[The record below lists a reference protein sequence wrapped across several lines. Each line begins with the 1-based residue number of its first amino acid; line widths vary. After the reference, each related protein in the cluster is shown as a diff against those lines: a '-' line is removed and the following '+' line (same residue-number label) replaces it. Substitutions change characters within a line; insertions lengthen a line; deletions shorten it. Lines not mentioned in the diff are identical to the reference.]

1 MHKVL
6 TKIKQQKTRTKQND
20 HTKQKTNER
29 SQGKEPSAGKDVI
42 DLPKKVYNANW
53 KDDVDLSEA
62 GPQDE
67 LGFETFNDEAEYE
80 SPKEVSEEALAKQ
93 LEWAKK
99 QKIGQG
105 TLSVVSLLRSI
116 KM

>member
-1 MHKVL
+1 MTTPNKKQ
-6 TKIKQQKTRTKQND
+6 TKGAKAKNQAP
-20 HTKQKTNER
+20 E
-29 SQGKEPSAGKDVI
+29 KDVI